1 MAKNYSELY
10 EHLQALT
17 GRLGAEMPDT
27 MGGFASLHKNAT
39 AEGALSARTEELVAW
54 GIAVAVR
61 CDGCIAYH
69 VHDALSA
76 GASKDEIVEI
86 IGVAML
92 MGGGPALMYGA
103 EAYEALEQFSA
114 AP

>member
-1 MAKNYSELY
+1 MAKNYPELY

-17 GRLGAEMPDT
+17 GRLGADMPDT
-27 MGGFASLHKNAT
+27 IGGFTSLHHAAT
-39 AEGALSARTEELVAW
+39 AEGALSARTKELAAL

-69 VHDALSA
+69 VHDALAA
-76 GASKDEIVEI
+76 GATKDEIVEI
-86 IGVAML
+86 IGIAIL

-114 AP
+114 VS